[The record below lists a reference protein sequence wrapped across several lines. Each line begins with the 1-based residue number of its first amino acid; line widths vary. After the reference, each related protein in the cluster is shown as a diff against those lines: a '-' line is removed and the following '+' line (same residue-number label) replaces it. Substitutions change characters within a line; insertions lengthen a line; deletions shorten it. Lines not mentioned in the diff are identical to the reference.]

1 MFKVL
6 SRVAR
11 SQMSTSRNMA
21 TYETLKVLSP
31 KEFVSHVELNRPD
44 NYNAFNKQ
52 MWM

>member
-11 SQMSTSRNMA
+11 NQFGASRNMS
-21 TYETLKVLSP
+21 TYETLKVLTP
-31 KEFVSHVELNRPD
+31 KEFVVHVELNRPD
-44 NYNAFNKQ
+44 KYNAFSKL